1 MQRPLPWFWIVLAAV
16 LLLAPIP
23 AGRLLLDVLGGI
35 TLTVLLLPLLLG
47 AAGFL
52 AWQVLQRRMR
62 TCAVCGF
69 SAIGLDQCPAC
80 GSPYEQQGSSAADRQ
95 VQSAELEIDAR
106 DVTID
111 VEVVNDRD

>member
-1 MQRPLPWFWIVLAAV
+1 
-16 LLLAPIP
+16 
-23 AGRLLLDVLGGI
+23 
-35 TLTVLLLPLLLG
+35 
-47 AAGFL
+47 
-52 AWQVLQRRMR
+52 MR

-80 GSPYEQQGSSAADRQ
+80 GSPYEQQASSPADRQ
-95 VQSAELEIDAR
+95 VPSAGLEIDAR

>member
-1 MQRPLPWFWIVLAAV
+1 MQRPLPWFWIVLASV

-23 AGRLLLDVLGGI
+23 AGRVLLDVLGGI
-35 TLTVLLLPLLLG
+35 TLTILLLPLLLG
-47 AAGFL
+47 AVGFL
-52 AWQVLQRRMR
+52 AWQILQRRMR

-69 SAIGLDQCPAC
+69 SAIGLNQCPAC
-80 GSPYEQQGSSAADRQ
+80 GSPYEPQGGSAADRQ
-95 VQSAELEIDAR
+95 VPPAGVEMDAR